1 MPATFDDFGV
11 RFMYPDNWEVAERTA
26 SDESLGVTI
35 ESPDGTFFAF
45 NRYPNLQSAAEL
57 MAEVET
63 AMRSE
68 YDELEVHIP
77 QCDDAGEGELVHD
90 LQFYYLDLLIVSR
103 NLIIPDGR
111 DLLLIQMQ
119 SENRDFEKNEL
130 VFAAML
136 KTLRDHLAEA
146 STSRSEARL
155 AAEPRNAGG
164 RQMY

>member
-35 ESPDGTFFAF
+35 ESPDGTFFSF
-45 NRYPNLQSAAEL
+45 NRYPNLESAAEL
-57 MAEVET
+57 MAEVEA
-63 AMRSE
+63 AMRAE

-77 QCDDAGEGELVHD
+77 DGGDGGEGELVHD
-90 LQFYYLDLLIVSR
+90 LQFYYLDLLIISR

-136 KTLRDHLAEA
+136 KTLRDHLAQS
-146 STSRSEARL
+146 STHRSDARL
-155 AAEPRNAGG
+155 TADPRNAGG
-164 RQMY
+164 V

>member
-26 SDESLGVTI
+26 SDDSVGVTI
-35 ESPDGTFFAF
+35 ESPDGTFFSF
-45 NRYPNLQSAAEL
+45 NRYPDLASAAEL
-57 MAEVET
+57 MADVEA

-68 YDELEVHIP
+68 YDELEVHVP
-77 QCDDAGEGELVHD
+77 QCDDAGEGELIRD

-103 NLIIPDGR
+103 NLIIPDGN

-136 KTLRDHLAEA
+136 KTLRDHLAESA
-146 STSRSEARL
+146 PHRSETRL
-155 AAEPRNAGG
+155 TADPRNAGG
-164 RQMY
+164 V